1 MADSS
6 VFTTDLGAVTAY
18 ADAKAHGYTGT
29 REEFATLL
37 ANAGNN
43 LAEANAAK
51 AAAQT
56 SATQAGQSATAAAAS
71 AKAAASAVGAAFYG
85 VDFSGSTSAGTRT
98 GAAGEVLIVNAKI
111 AGSNVNDAGCTPV
124 VRVTYSIIPM
134 FETGDTQTATAGGVG
149 SNR

>member
-51 AAAQT
+51 TDAQA
-56 SATQAGQSATAAAAS
+56 SATQAVQSATAAAAS
-71 AKAAASAVGAAFYG
+71 ARPPRLPWVLRSTAWSSPAAPRQVRAPALPLILCLPLAPIPAPGRTILTACIRGRACGAAAA
-85 VDFSGSTSAGTRT
+85 R
-98 GAAGEVLIVNAKI
+98 
-111 AGSNVNDAGCTPV
+111 
-124 VRVTYSIIPM
+124 
-134 FETGDTQTATAGGVG
+134 
-149 SNR
+149 

>member
-51 AAAQT
+51 AAAQA

-71 AKAAASAVGAAFYG
+71 AKACLLY
-85 VDFSGSTSAGTRT
+85 TSPSPR
-98 GAAGEVLIVNAKI
+98 
-111 AGSNVNDAGCTPV
+111 D
-124 VRVTYSIIPM
+124 
-134 FETGDTQTATAGGVG
+134 
-149 SNR
+149 

>member
-29 REEFATLL
+29 REEFGTLL
-37 ANAGNN
+37 ANAGTN

-51 AAAQT
+51 AAAQA

-85 VDFSGSTSAGTRT
+85 VDFTDSTSAGTRT
-98 GAAGEVLIVNAKI
+98 GAAAEFVF
-111 AGSNVNDAGCTPV
+111 TP
-124 VRVTYSIIPM
+124 RHGYQRRTK
-134 FETGDTQTATAGGVG
+134 
-149 SNR
+149 RL

>member
-51 AAAQT
+51 AARPDQ
-56 SATQAGQSATAAAAS
+56 
-71 AKAAASAVGAAFYG
+71 
-85 VDFSGSTSAGTRT
+85 RH
-98 GAAGEVLIVNAKI
+98 
-111 AGSNVNDAGCTPV
+111 
-124 VRVTYSIIPM
+124 
-134 FETGDTQTATAGGVG
+134 AGGPERYCCRCICQGCGLGCRCCILRCRLLRQYQRGHADGGGCGVCVYP
-149 SNR
+149 RHRYQRWEE

>member
-51 AAAQT
+51 AAAQA
-56 SATQAGQSATAAAAS
+56 SATQAGQSANAAAAS
-71 AKAAASAVGAAFYG
+71 AKAAASAVGATFYG
-85 VDFSGSTSAGTRT
+85 VEFTGSTSAAAEFVFTPGKTILTASILGRVC
-98 GAAGEVLIVNAKI
+98 GAAA
-111 AGSNVNDAGCTPV
+111 A
-124 VRVTYSIIPM
+124 R
-134 FETGDTQTATAGGVG
+134 
-149 SNR
+149 

>member
-51 AAAQT
+51 AAAQARVRMLLRHLLRLPRLPWVQRST
-56 SATQAGQSATAAAAS
+56 AWSSPAARRRGRGRGRLRSLCLRRARIRAPGKTILTASILGRVCGAAAA
-71 AKAAASAVGAAFYG
+71 
-85 VDFSGSTSAGTRT
+85 R
-98 GAAGEVLIVNAKI
+98 
-111 AGSNVNDAGCTPV
+111 
-124 VRVTYSIIPM
+124 
-134 FETGDTQTATAGGVG
+134 
-149 SNR
+149 